1 MAISNESYGR
11 NYQFHFGRIPNVTYQ
26 VINCPLPTISMGQS
40 IQPTPLQDIPVPGE
54 KLTFDPC
61 SLEFVVDENFTSYL
75 EIYNWMQQMR
85 AGSLVNGR
93 TKDIISDATL
103 DILTN
108 NLTPIVSFDF
118 VGMFPTILGE
128 IQFTTQNGT
137 DVLMGSAT
145 FAFEQFILRK

>member
-85 AGSLVNGR
+85 AGSLVNGM
-93 TKDIISDATL
+93 
-103 DILTN
+103 TN